1 MSNFLEMEVRKK
13 GYWIYSIVAIIVGMA
28 LFAFIG
34 YLIYDLIIKLADKDF
49 SNNTVIQALIT
60 LIITVFIGGYFSKWL
75 ELRNTKK
82 IELYKIQ
89 TNISLVLID
98 LASEYTRDI
107 KNDKI
112 RSLLIN
118 ESIKV
123 KLYFS
128 DSVLKV
134 LNNFIN
140 TSKENIAENYNLLT
154 EELRKNIK

>member
-1 MSNFLEMEVRKK
+1 MS
-13 GYWIYSIVAIIVGMA
+13 

-34 YLIYDLIIKLADKDF
+34 YLICDLIIKSADT
-49 SNNTVIQALIT
+49 NNTLLQALIT
-60 LIITVFIGGYFSKWL
+60 LIITVFIGVYFSKWL

-89 TNISLVLID
+89 TNLSLVLID
-98 LASEYTRDI
+98 LASEYARNI
-107 KNDKI
+107 KNDDIK
-112 RSLLIN
+112 SLLIN

-123 KLYFS
+123 KLYFP
-128 DSVLKV
+128 DSVLKA

-140 TSKENIAENYNLLT
+140 TSKENIVGNYNLLT

>member
-1 MSNFLEMEVRKK
+1 MELSKK
-13 GYWIYSIVAIIVGMA
+13 GYWIYSIIAIITGMV
-28 LFAFIG
+28 LFAFIV

-98 LASEYTRDI
+98 LASEYTRNR
-107 KNDKI
+107 KNEDI
-112 RSLLIN
+112 RSLLIT

-128 DSVLKV
+128 DSVLQA

-140 TSKENIAENYNLLT
+140 TSVENITENYNILT

>member
-1 MSNFLEMEVRKK
+1 MEVQKK
-13 GYWIYSIVAIIVGMA
+13 GYWIYSIIAIIVGMA

-49 SNNTVIQALIT
+49 SNNTLVQALIT

-98 LASEYTRDI
+98 LASEYVKNI
-107 KNDKI
+107 KNDDIK
-112 RSLLIN
+112 SLLIN

-123 KLYFS
+123 KLYFP
-128 DSVLKV
+128 DSVLQA

-140 TSKENIAENYNLLT
+140 SSKENIVGNYNLLT
-154 EELRKNIK
+154 EDLRQNIK

>member
-1 MSNFLEMEVRKK
+1 MEVQKK
-13 GYWIYSIVAIIVGMA
+13 GYWIYSIIAIIVGMA

-49 SNNTVIQALIT
+49 SNNTLIQALIT

-98 LASEYTRDI
+98 LASEYVKNI
-107 KNDKI
+107 KNDDIK
-112 RSLLIN
+112 SLLIN

-123 KLYFS
+123 KLYFP
-128 DSVLKV
+128 DSVLQA

-140 TSKENIAENYNLLT
+140 SSKENIVGNYNLLT
-154 EELRKNIK
+154 EELRQNIK

>member
-1 MSNFLEMEVRKK
+1 MELSKK
-13 GYWIYSIVAIIVGMA
+13 GYWIYSIIAIITGMV
-28 LFAFIG
+28 LVAFIV

-98 LASEYTRDI
+98 LASEYTRNI
-107 KNDKI
+107 KNEDI
-112 RSLLIN
+112 RSLLIT

-128 DSVLKV
+128 DSVLQA

-140 TSKENIAENYNLLT
+140 TSVENITENYNILT

>member
-1 MSNFLEMEVRKK
+1 MEIHKK
-13 GYWIYSIVAIIVGMA
+13 GYWIYSIIAIIVGMS

-34 YLIYDLIIKLADKDF
+34 YLIYDLIIKLSDKDF

-98 LASEYTRDI
+98 LASEYTRNLENEHI
-107 KNDKI
+107 KA
-112 RSLLIN
+112 SLIN

-128 DSVLKV
+128 DSVLKT

-140 TSKENIAENYNLLT
+140 TQKEDIAKNYNALI

>member
-1 MSNFLEMEVRKK
+1 MEVQEK
-13 GYWIYSIVAIIVGMA
+13 GYWIYSITAVIVGMS

-34 YLIYDLIIKLADKDF
+34 YLICDLIIKSADT
-49 SNNTVIQALIT
+49 NNTLLQALIT
-60 LIITVFIGGYFSKWL
+60 LIITVFIGVYFSKWL

-98 LASEYTRDI
+98 LASEYARNI
-107 KNDKI
+107 KNDDIK
-112 RSLLIN
+112 SLLIN

-123 KLYFS
+123 KLYFP
-128 DSVLKV
+128 DSVLKA

-140 TSKENIAENYNLLT
+140 TSKKISLGIITY
-154 EELRKNIK
+154 

>member
-1 MSNFLEMEVRKK
+1 MS
-13 GYWIYSIVAIIVGMA
+13 

-34 YLIYDLIIKLADKDF
+34 YLICDLIIKSADT
-49 SNNTVIQALIT
+49 NNTLLQALIT
-60 LIITVFIGGYFSKWL
+60 LIITVFIGVYFSKWL

-98 LASEYTRDI
+98 LASEYARNI
-107 KNDKI
+107 KNDDIK
-112 RSLLIN
+112 SLLIN

-123 KLYFS
+123 KLYFP
-128 DSVLKV
+128 DSVLKA

-140 TSKENIAENYNLLT
+140 TSKENIVGNYNLLT

>member
-1 MSNFLEMEVRKK
+1 MS
-13 GYWIYSIVAIIVGMA
+13 

-34 YLIYDLIIKLADKDF
+34 YLICDLIIKSADT
-49 SNNTVIQALIT
+49 NNTLLQALIT
-60 LIITVFIGGYFSKWL
+60 LIITVFIGVYFSKWL

-98 LASEYTRDI
+98 LASEYARNI
-107 KNDKI
+107 KNDDIK
-112 RSLLIN
+112 SLLIN

-123 KLYFS
+123 KLYFP
-128 DSVLKV
+128 DSV

-140 TSKENIAENYNLLT
+140 TSKENIVGNYNLLT

>member
-1 MSNFLEMEVRKK
+1 MEVRKK
-13 GYWIYSIVAIIVGMA
+13 GYWIYSIIAIIVGMS

-49 SNNTVIQALIT
+49 SNNTVVQALIT

-75 ELRNTKK
+75 DLRNTKK

-98 LASEYTRDI
+98 LASEYTRNI
-107 KNDKI
+107 KNKNI

-128 DSVLKV
+128 DSVLKA

>member
-1 MSNFLEMEVRKK
+1 MEVRKK

>member
-1 MSNFLEMEVRKK
+1 MEVQEK
-13 GYWIYSIVAIIVGMA
+13 GYWIYSITAVIVGMS

-34 YLIYDLIIKLADKDF
+34 YLICDLIIKSADT
-49 SNNTVIQALIT
+49 NNTLLQALIT
-60 LIITVFIGGYFSKWL
+60 LIITVFIGVYFSKWL

-98 LASEYTRDI
+98 LASEYARNI
-107 KNDKI
+107 KNDDIK
-112 RSLLIN
+112 SLLIN

-123 KLYFS
+123 KLYVP
-128 DSVLKV
+128 DSVLKA

-140 TSKENIAENYNLLT
+140 TSKENIVGNYNLLT

>member
-1 MSNFLEMEVRKK
+1 MEVQEK
-13 GYWIYSIVAIIVGMA
+13 GYWIYSITAVIVGMS

-34 YLIYDLIIKLADKDF
+34 YLICDLIIKSADT
-49 SNNTVIQALIT
+49 NNTLLQALIT
-60 LIITVFIGGYFSKWL
+60 LIITVFIGVYISKWL

-98 LASEYTRDI
+98 LASESARNI
-107 KNDKI
+107 KNDDIK
-112 RSLLIN
+112 SLLIN

-123 KLYFS
+123 KLYFP
-128 DSVLKV
+128 DSVLKA

-140 TSKENIAENYNLLT
+140 TSKENIVGNYNLLT